1 LGILPSDTR
10 IPLGVIMTRGFSLGA
25 VHAASLLLVGVL
37 LLMVTSRIGFAQEGP
52 SGPYFGL
59 ERPGM
64 MPVVFAPGFISTE
77 KRELNS
83 VFSPDGT
90 EFYFAYS
97 FGGGNYQIMMT
108 KQVHDRWTE
117 PAVASFSS
125 EYSNVDLAI
134 SQDGQHLYFGSNR
147 PINSNGP
154 AKDGFDLWEVHR
166 EQSAWSKPI
175 HLGAE
180 INSGEHQIYPTVT
193 RDGTLYF
200 QAKREGGYGGT
211 DVYRSRLIDGAYT
224 EPENLG
230 PSINSEANEGDIL
243 ISPDE
248 SFLVVSVYG
257 RDDSLGSGDLY
268 VSFHNDDDSWTELQ
282 NMGEPINSEAIDFC
296 PMLSPDG
303 SYLFFSSARGESTD
317 IYWVDSATI
326 HERR

>member
-1 LGILPSDTR
+1 
-10 IPLGVIMTRGFSLGA
+10 M
-25 VHAASLLLVGVL
+25 
-37 LLMVTSRIGFAQEGP
+37 
-52 SGPYFGL
+52 
-59 ERPGM
+59 
-64 MPVVFAPGFISTE
+64 
-77 KRELNS
+77 
-83 VFSPDGT
+83 
-90 EFYFAYS
+90 
-97 FGGGNYQIMMT
+97 
-108 KQVHDRWTE
+108 
-117 PAVASFSS
+117 
-125 EYSNVDLAI
+125 
-134 SQDGQHLYFGSNR
+134 
-147 PINSNGP
+147 
-154 AKDGFDLWEVHR
+154 
-166 EQSAWSKPI
+166 

-211 DVYRSRLIDGAYT
+211 DVYRSRLIDGVYT

-230 PSINSEANEGDIL
+230 PSINSEANEGDVL